1 MSGDFLEATYDKFIF
16 RVKKDYLYHP
26 EECWAKEEAGLV
38 TVGVTDFLQ
47 KSAGDVAFLELPEAG
62 TEVARGGEAGIIET
76 IKTTITL
83 IAPVAGVIKEVNV
96 ALEDNPEL
104 VNADPYGEGWLFKV
118 VAADWEADRRELM
131 DAGTYFPL
139 MKEKI
144 EREVEKK

>member
-1 MSGDFLEATYDKFIF
+1 
-16 RVKKDYLYHP
+16 
-26 EECWAKEEAGLV
+26 
-38 TVGVTDFLQ
+38 
-47 KSAGDVAFLELPEAG
+47 VAFLELPEAG

-76 IKTTITL
+76 IKTTISL